1 MAKRQQFSCAPR
13 VVINGPSFFSRFA
26 EISRKREPNAAGLI
40 IIFHEVP
47 TLVHLIE
54 SSKTRGA
61 RGGYPLDRAAG
72 GALTPRGA
80 TVPRERSYRQPVA
93 RQSRPRQENSW
104 RFRVDL
110 AYVGESALSTGQR
123 ELS

>member
-1 MAKRQQFSCAPR
+1 M
-13 VVINGPSFFSRFA
+13 
-26 EISRKREPNAAGLI
+26 
-40 IIFHEVP
+40 
-47 TLVHLIE
+47 
-54 SSKTRGA
+54 

-80 TVPRERSYRQPVA
+80 TVPRERSYEYRQLVA

-110 AYVGESALSTGQR
+110 AYYVGR
-123 ELS
+123 